1 MRGKVF
7 IVGLILSL
15 SGGVCAA
22 QARPQTPTP
31 GQLYCSGIVTNEP
44 VPHDTYVITGQES
57 NRVLTFGEGQYV
69 YINKGSS
76 EGVKVG
82 DEFMVVRPV
91 EDSDPVDWTKWQ
103 TAILH
108 KMGTVWEDESRLK
121 VVVAQANVSIAQVE
135 HACTYVQRGDVVLPF
150 TERPAPALKPQG
162 NFDQFAPPNG
172 KALAMVIE
180 GRTFQQQLGRNNIM
194 YVNLGA
200 SQGVKVGDYFRIF
213 RYEGTEH
220 ELAYQTPRFAFDVE
234 GVLGPTL
241 GFGESPKK
249 WDWSNVPREDI
260 GEGIV
265 LRTAPNSAT
274 VLITFSLI
282 EIYPGDYVELE

>member
-1 MRGKVF
+1 MRPKVF
-7 IVGLILSL
+7 IAGLMVSL
-15 SGGVCAA
+15 SGGIAAA
-22 QARPQTPTP
+22 QGRPQAPTP
-31 GQLYCSGIVTNEP
+31 GQLYCSGIVTNEH
-44 VPHDTYVITGQES
+44 VPRDTYVITGQQS
-57 NRVLTFGEGQYV
+57 NYRLTFNEGEYV

-82 DEFMVVRPV
+82 DEFMAVRPV

-121 VVVAQANVSIAQVE
+121 VIVAQANVSIAQVV
-135 HACTYVQRGDVVLPF
+135 HSCTYVQRGDIVLPF
-150 TERPAPALKPQG
+150 TERPAPPLKSEA

-172 KALAMVIE
+172 KPLAMVIV
-180 GRTFQQQLGRNNIM
+180 GKRFQTALGQNDIM
-194 YVNLGA
+194 YVNLGVN
-200 SQGVKVGDYFRIF
+200 QGVKVGDYFRIF
-213 RYEGTEH
+213 RYEGTEN
-220 ELAYQTPRFAFDVE
+220 EFAYQTPRFAFDVD
-234 GVLGPTL
+234 GYLGPTL
-241 GFGESPKK
+241 GLGESPKK
-249 WDWSNVPREDI
+249 WNWSNVPREDV

-265 LRTAPNSAT
+265 LRASPNAAT